1 TPQGDPGREVHVEP
15 RTTEDVAAT
24 LRMRGQ
30 NNHAIPAARPLHLPD
45 AALPIDPYVL
55 GCLLGGGGSRGTGR
69 IACDPEDLAWLV
81 AEFCALGYDP
91 AAWDPGHFGVRGL
104 RSEWRSLGLTAG
116 KHIPAVYL
124 RASFVQRLAL
134 AQGLIDSGGY
144 VDDHGAY
151 RFSNTNKQ
159 LADGFAELALSLGC
173 VTQLHR
179 RGRRTRLGGPSR
191 ESPEV
196 IVPTALPLARLPRK
210 ALAARHVWKRE
221 QVSRDIVGVRP
232 VPSVAVRC

>member
-1 TPQGDPGREVHVEP
+1 AESRSSGFWRTPGGRWQERLPRAAETPAGRGDAGSGRTATAVAEWQHPQGAPGREVHGEP

-124 RASFVQRLAL
+124 RASSVQRLAL

-144 VDDHGAY
+144 VDD
-151 RFSNTNKQ
+151 
-159 LADGFAELALSLGC
+159 
-173 VTQLHR
+173 
-179 RGRRTRLGGPSR
+179 
-191 ESPEV
+191 
-196 IVPTALPLARLPRK
+196 
-210 ALAARHVWKRE
+210 
-221 QVSRDIVGVRP
+221 
-232 VPSVAVRC
+232 